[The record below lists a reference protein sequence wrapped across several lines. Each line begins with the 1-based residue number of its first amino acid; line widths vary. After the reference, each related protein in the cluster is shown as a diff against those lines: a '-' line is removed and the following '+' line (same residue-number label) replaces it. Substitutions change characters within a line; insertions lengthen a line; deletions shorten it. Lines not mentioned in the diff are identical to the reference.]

1 MFRKVAA
8 MFVTLDE
15 QIETT
20 EGGHR
25 SWSGRLARAA
35 GIALVLVAFFGA
47 LYFAILSFE

>member
-1 MFRKVAA
+1 

-15 QIETT
+15 QFEAT

-25 SWSGRLARAA
+25 AWSSRLARFV

-47 LYFAILSFE
+47 LYFAIASFE